1 MASIF
6 GIGTVTSAA
15 LMRACTG
22 IAVVA
27 GLLSIIV
34 ETHGSVKQQWAW
46 LIDPTI
52 WIATIYFA
60 VDLVAQ
66 TRWALAA
73 LPPEF
78 HGELQ
83 ATLTHMNWP
92 TVFVDVAA
100 ALVIPA
106 LALAGVAPE
115 TAHLLALIW
124 LLKLARYASGLSLL
138 GRVIRNSA
146 EALFS
151 VLLSFA
157 IVLVT
162 AATIAYLAESE
173 AQPEQFGS
181 IPLAI
186 WWAIVTL
193 TTTGY
198 GDAAPV
204 TLAGRALA
212 GVVMVCGIGVFALWA
227 GIIASG
233 FSDELKRRDFLLNW
247 ELVAKV
253 PFFRDVGADL
263 IAAVARLLRR
273 RDVSKGQV
281 VMRRGQPGEAM
292 FFLVSGEVEVQVEP
306 KPIRLGEG
314 SFFGELALI
323 TGAPR
328 SATVVAAQP
337 TVLLELDVADFRQLT
352 GDRPELM
359 KVIAAEA
366 ERRAERKGSR
376 S

>member
-1 MASIF
+1 
-6 GIGTVTSAA
+6 
-15 LMRACTG
+15 MRASTG
-22 IAVVA
+22 LAAVAGVFAVV
-27 GLLSIIV
+27 V
-34 ETHGSVKQQWAW
+34 ETHGPMKEQWSW
-46 LIDPTI
+46 LINPVT

-60 VDLVAQ
+60 IDLLVQ

-78 HGELQ
+78 RGHWT
-83 ATLTHMNWP
+83 ATLTHMSWP
-92 TVFVDVAA
+92 TVLVDAAA
-100 ALVIPA
+100 ALVVPVC
-106 LALAGVAPE
+106 ALAGVAAE
-115 TAHLLALIW
+115 TAHLLALVW

-138 GRVIRNSA
+138 GRVVRNSA

-157 IVLVT
+157 IVLVA
-162 AATIAYLAESE
+162 AATLAYLAEAE
-173 AQPEQFGS
+173 GQPEQFGS

-198 GDAAPV
+198 GDTTPV
-204 TLAGRALA
+204 TLAGRILA
-212 GVVMVCGIGVFALWA
+212 GTVMVCGIGVFALWA

-233 FSDELKRRDFLLNW
+233 FSDELKRRDFLLTW

-281 VMRRGQPGEAM
+281 FVRRGQPGEAM
-292 FFLVSGEVEVQVEP
+292 FFIVSGEVEVQVEP
-306 KPIRLGEG
+306 LPVRLDDGQ
-314 SFFGELALI
+314 FFGELALI

-328 SATVVAAQP
+328 SATVVAVQP

-352 GDRPELM
+352 GDRPELI
-359 KVIAAEA
+359 KVIAEEA
-366 ERRAERKGSR
+366 ERRAEHKGSR